1 MQKLFALLQIT
12 RANNLLMMW
21 VTMAISYYCLTDYLT
36 PEDLLQPR
44 FLLLCACVV
53 LTAAAGYIIND
64 YHDINI
70 DLTNKPNKVVIGK
83 IISRRWAMLLHFIFN
98 GLAFLGGFYLSGY
111 IDLMVAIC
119 MVMLWLYSVHFKKQF
134 LSGNLL
140 VGALSAFVIAIL
152 PLFSQQISS
161 YLVCVYALFAFG
173 ISLIRE
179 IVKDVEDLRGDS
191 KFNCKTLPI
200 VLGVRKT
207 KKVLIGLVLI
217 YSILLFAH
225 TFIANSLIPF
235 RHGYGQ
241 VFYTFY
247 MLLFVIVPLIIT
259 TYLLLKADVK
269 SDFSRLSNLYKV
281 IMLSGLLSMVII
293 KL

>member
-12 RANNLLMMW
+12 RANNLLIMLA
-21 VTMAISYYCLTDYLT
+21 TLAFSYYCLTDYLT
-36 PEDLLQPR
+36 PEDLLKPR
-44 FLLLCACVV
+44 FLMLCACVV

-98 GLAFLGGFYLSGY
+98 GIALLGGLYLSGY
-111 IDLMVAIC
+111 IGLMVAVC
-119 MVMLWLYSVHFKKQF
+119 VVLLWLYSVHFKKQF

-140 VGALSAFVIAIL
+140 VAALSAFVIAIL
-152 PLFSQQISS
+152 PLFNQQISS
-161 YLVCVYALFAFG
+161 YLVWVYALFAFG

-179 IVKDVEDLRGDS
+179 IVKDAEDLRGDS
-191 KFNCKTLPI
+191 KFDCKTLPI

-207 KKVLIGLVLI
+207 KKVLITLVLTYI
-217 YSILLFAH
+217 ILLFAH
-225 TFIANSLIPF
+225 TFIATSLIPF
-235 RHGYGQ
+235 RHNYGQ
-241 VFYTFY
+241 IAYTFY
-247 MLLFVIVPLIIT
+247 MLLFVIVPLILT

-269 SDFSRLSNLYKV
+269 SDFSLLSTLYKV

>member
-1 MQKLFALLQIT
+1 MQKVFAFLQIT
-12 RANNLLMMW
+12 RTNNLIIML
-21 VTMAISYYCLTDYLT
+21 VTLAVSYYCLTDYLT

-64 YHDINI
+64 YYDINI
-70 DLTNKPNKVVIGK
+70 DLINKPNKVVIGK

-98 GLAFLGGFYLSGY
+98 GFAIISGFYLSVY
-111 IDLMVAIC
+111 IGLMVAACI
-119 MVMLWLYSVHFKKQF
+119 VLLWLYSVHFKKQF

-140 VGALSAFVIAIL
+140 VGTLSAFVIAIL
-152 PLFSQQISS
+152 PLFNQQISS
-161 YLVCVYALFAFG
+161 YLVWVYALFAFG
-173 ISLIRE
+173 INLIRE
-179 IVKDVEDLRGDS
+179 IIKDAEDVRGDS

-200 VLGVRKT
+200 IFGVRKT
-207 KKVLIGLVLI
+207 KKVIIILVLI
-217 YSILLFAH
+217 YTILLFAH

-235 RHGYGQ
+235 RHSYGQ

-259 TYLLLKADVK
+259 TFLLLNADVK
-269 SDFSRLSNLYKV
+269 SDFSRLSVLYKV
-281 IMLSGLLSMVII
+281 IIISGLLSMVII

>member
-1 MQKLFALLQIT
+1 MQKVFAFLQIT
-12 RANNLLMMW
+12 RTNNLIIML
-21 VTMAISYYCLTDYLT
+21 VTLAVSYYCLTDYLT

-70 DLTNKPNKVVIGK
+70 DLINKPNKVVIGK

-98 GLAFLGGFYLSGY
+98 GFAIISGFYLSVY
-111 IDLMVAIC
+111 IGLLVAACI
-119 MVMLWLYSVHFKKQF
+119 VLLWLYSVHFKKQF

-140 VGALSAFVIAIL
+140 VGTLSAFVIAIL
-152 PLFSQQISS
+152 PLFNQLISS
-161 YLVCVYALFAFG
+161 YLVWVYALFAFG
-173 ISLIRE
+173 INLIRE
-179 IVKDVEDLRGDS
+179 IIKDAEDVRGDS

-200 VLGVRKT
+200 VFGVRKT
-207 KKVLIGLVLI
+207 KKVIIILVLI
-217 YSILLFAH
+217 YTILLFAH

-235 RHGYGQ
+235 RHSYGQ

-259 TYLLLKADVK
+259 TFLLINADVK
-269 SDFSRLSNLYKV
+269 SDFSRLSVLYKV
-281 IMLSGLLSMVII
+281 IIISGLLSMVII

>member
-1 MQKLFALLQIT
+1 MQKVFAFLQIT
-12 RANNLLMMW
+12 RTNNLIIML
-21 VTMAISYYCLTDYLT
+21 VTLAVSYYCLTDYLT

-70 DLTNKPNKVVIGK
+70 DLINKPNKVVIGK

-98 GLAFLGGFYLSGY
+98 GFAIISGFYLSVY
-111 IDLMVAIC
+111 IGLLVAACI
-119 MVMLWLYSVHFKKQF
+119 VLLWLYSVHFKKQF

-140 VGALSAFVIAIL
+140 VGTLSAFVIAIL
-152 PLFSQQISS
+152 PLFNQLISS
-161 YLVCVYALFAFG
+161 YLVWVYALFAFG
-173 ISLIRE
+173 INFIRE
-179 IVKDVEDLRGDS
+179 IIKDAEDVRGDS

-200 VLGVRKT
+200 VFGVRKT
-207 KKVLIGLVLI
+207 KKVIIILVLI
-217 YSILLFAH
+217 YTILLFGH

-235 RHGYGQ
+235 RHSYGQ

-259 TYLLLKADVK
+259 TFLLINADVK
-269 SDFSRLSNLYKV
+269 SDFSRLSVLYKV
-281 IMLSGLLSMVII
+281 IIISGLLSMVII

>member
-1 MQKLFALLQIT
+1 MQKVFAFLQIT
-12 RANNLLMMW
+12 RTNNLIIML
-21 VTMAISYYCLTDYLT
+21 VTLAVSYYCLTDYLT

-70 DLTNKPNKVVIGK
+70 DLINKPNKVVIGK

-98 GLAFLGGFYLSGY
+98 GFAIISGFYLSVY
-111 IDLMVAIC
+111 IGLLVAACI
-119 MVMLWLYSVHFKKQF
+119 VLLWLYSVHFKKQF

-140 VGALSAFVIAIL
+140 VGTLSAFVIAIL
-152 PLFSQQISS
+152 PLFNQLISS
-161 YLVCVYALFAFG
+161 YLVWVYALFAFG
-173 ISLIRE
+173 INFIRE
-179 IVKDVEDLRGDS
+179 IIKDAEDVRGDS

-200 VLGVRKT
+200 VFGVRKT
-207 KKVLIGLVLI
+207 KKVIIILVLI
-217 YSILLFAH
+217 YTILLFAH

-235 RHGYGQ
+235 RHSYGQ
-241 VFYTFY
+241 IFYTFY

-259 TYLLLKADVK
+259 TFFLINADVK
-269 SDFSRLSNLYKV
+269 SDFSRLSVLYKV
-281 IMLSGLLSMVII
+281 IIISGLLSMVII

>member
-1 MQKLFALLQIT
+1 MQKVFAFLQIT
-12 RANNLLMMW
+12 RTNNLIIML
-21 VTMAISYYCLTDYLT
+21 VTLAVSYYCLTDYLT

-64 YHDINI
+64 YYDINI
-70 DLTNKPNKVVIGK
+70 DLINKPNKVVIGK

-98 GLAFLGGFYLSGY
+98 GFAIISGFYLSVY
-111 IDLMVAIC
+111 IGLMVAACI
-119 MVMLWLYSVHFKKQF
+119 VLLWLYSVHFKKQF

-140 VGALSAFVIAIL
+140 VGTLSAFVIAIL
-152 PLFSQQISS
+152 PLFNQQISS
-161 YLVCVYALFAFG
+161 YLVWVYALFAFG
-173 ISLIRE
+173 INLIRE
-179 IVKDVEDLRGDS
+179 IIKDAEDVRGDS

-200 VLGVRKT
+200 IFGVRKT
-207 KKVLIGLVLI
+207 KKVIIILVLI
-217 YSILLFAH
+217 YTILLFAH

-235 RHGYGQ
+235 RHSYGQ

-259 TYLLLKADVK
+259 TFLLLNADVK
-269 SDFSRLSNLYKV
+269 SDFRRLSVLYKV
-281 IMLSGLLSMVII
+281 IIISGLLSMVII

>member
-12 RANNLLMMW
+12 RANNLLIML
-21 VTMAISYYCLTDYLT
+21 VTLAISYYCLTDYLI

-44 FLLLCACVV
+44 FLLLCGCVV
-53 LTAAAGYIIND
+53 FTAAAGYIIND
-64 YHDINI
+64 YYDINI

-98 GLAFLGGFYLSGY
+98 GLAFLGAFYLSGY
-111 IDLMVAIC
+111 IGLMVAIC

-152 PLFSQQISS
+152 PLFNQQISS

-179 IVKDVEDLRGDS
+179 IVKDAEDLRGDS

-200 VLGVRKT
+200 VIGVRKT
-207 KKVLIGLVLI
+207 KKVLIVLVLI
-217 YSILLFAH
+217 YTILLFAH

-235 RHGYGQ
+235 RHSYGQ

-259 TYLLLKADVK
+259 TYLLLNADVN
-269 SDFSRLSNLYKV
+269 SDFSRLSTLYKV

>member
-1 MQKLFALLQIT
+1 MQKLFAFLQIT
-12 RANNLLMMW
+12 RANNLIIML
-21 VTMAISYYCLTDYLT
+21 VTLAISYYCLTDYLT

-44 FLLLCACVV
+44 FLLLCACVI

-111 IDLMVAIC
+111 IGLMVVVC

-140 VGALSAFVIAIL
+140 VGTLSAFVIAIL
-152 PLFSQQISS
+152 PLFNQQISS
-161 YLVCVYALFAFG
+161 YLVWVYALFAFG

-179 IVKDVEDLRGDS
+179 IVKDAEDLRGDS

-217 YSILLFAH
+217 YTILLFAH

-235 RHGYGQ
+235 RHSYGQ
-241 VFYTFY
+241 IFYTFY
-247 MLLFVIVPLIIT
+247 MLLFVVVPLIVT

-269 SDFSRLSNLYKV
+269 SDFSRLSTLYKV

>member
-1 MQKLFALLQIT
+1 MQKVFAFLQIT
-12 RANNLLMMW
+12 RTNNLIIML
-21 VTMAISYYCLTDYLT
+21 VTLAVSYYCLTDYLT

-64 YHDINI
+64 YYDINI
-70 DLTNKPNKVVIGK
+70 DLINKPNKVVIGK

-98 GLAFLGGFYLSGY
+98 GFAIISGFYLSVY
-111 IDLMVAIC
+111 IGLMVAACI
-119 MVMLWLYSVHFKKQF
+119 VMLWLYSVHFKKQF

-140 VGALSAFVIAIL
+140 VGTLSAFVIAIL
-152 PLFSQQISS
+152 PLFNQQISS
-161 YLVCVYALFAFG
+161 YLVWVYALFAFG
-173 ISLIRE
+173 INLIRE
-179 IVKDVEDLRGDS
+179 IIKDAEDVRGDS

-200 VLGVRKT
+200 VFGVRKT
-207 KKVLIGLVLI
+207 KKVIIILVLI
-217 YSILLFAH
+217 YTILLFAH

-235 RHGYGQ
+235 RHSYGQ

-259 TYLLLKADVK
+259 TFLLLNADVK
-269 SDFSRLSNLYKV
+269 SDFSRLSVLYKV
-281 IMLSGLLSMVII
+281 IIISGLLSMVII

>member
-12 RANNLLMMW
+12 RANNLIIML
-21 VTMAISYYCLTDYLT
+21 VTLAISYYCLTDYLT

-98 GLAFLGGFYLSGY
+98 GLAFLGGFYLSSY
-111 IDLMVAIC
+111 IGLMVAVC

-152 PLFSQQISS
+152 PLFNQQISS
-161 YLVCVYALFAFG
+161 YLVWVYALFAFG

-179 IVKDVEDLRGDS
+179 IVKDAEDLRGDS

-207 KKVLIGLVLI
+207 KKVLIGLVLM
-217 YSILLFAH
+217 YTILLFAH

-235 RHGYGQ
+235 RHSYGQ
-241 VFYTFY
+241 IFYTFY
-247 MLLFVIVPLIIT
+247 MLLFVVVPLIIT

-269 SDFSRLSNLYKV
+269 SDFSRLSTLYKV

>member
-1 MQKLFALLQIT
+1 
-12 RANNLLMMW
+12 
-21 VTMAISYYCLTDYLT
+21 
-36 PEDLLQPR
+36 
-44 FLLLCACVV
+44 LCACVI

-98 GLAFLGGFYLSGY
+98 GLAFLGGFYLSSY
-111 IDLMVAIC
+111 IGLMVVVC

-152 PLFSQQISS
+152 PLFNQQISS
-161 YLVCVYALFAFG
+161 YLVWVYALFAFG

-179 IVKDVEDLRGDS
+179 IVKDAEDLRGDS

-217 YSILLFAH
+217 YTILLFAH

-235 RHGYGQ
+235 RHSYGQ
-241 VFYTFY
+241 IFYTFY
-247 MLLFVIVPLIIT
+247 MLLFVVVPLIIT

-269 SDFSRLSNLYKV
+269 SDFSRLSTLYKV

>member
-1 MQKLFALLQIT
+1 MQKLFAFLQII
-12 RANNLLMMW
+12 RANNLIIMLA
-21 VTMAISYYCLTDYLT
+21 TLAFSYYCLTDYLT
-36 PEDLLQPR
+36 PEDLLKPR

-70 DLTNKPNKVVIGK
+70 DLINKPNKVVIGK

-98 GLAFLGGFYLSGY
+98 GFAIISGFYLSVY
-111 IDLMVAIC
+111 IGLLVAACI
-119 MVMLWLYSVHFKKQF
+119 VLLWLYSVHFKKQF

-140 VGALSAFVIAIL
+140 VGTLSALVIAIL
-152 PLFSQQISS
+152 PLFNQLISS
-161 YLVCVYALFAFG
+161 YLVWVYALFAFG
-173 ISLIRE
+173 INFIRE
-179 IVKDVEDLRGDS
+179 IIKDAEDVRGDS

-200 VLGVRKT
+200 VFGVRKT
-207 KKVLIGLVLI
+207 KKVIIILVLI
-217 YSILLFAH
+217 YTILLFGH

-235 RHGYGQ
+235 RHSYGQ

-259 TYLLLKADVK
+259 TFLLINADVK
-269 SDFSRLSNLYKV
+269 SDFSRLSVLYKV
-281 IMLSGLLSMVII
+281 IIISGLLSMVII

>member
-1 MQKLFALLQIT
+1 MQKVFAFLQIT
-12 RANNLLMMW
+12 RTNNLIIML
-21 VTMAISYYCLTDYLT
+21 VTLAVSYYCLTDYLT

-70 DLTNKPNKVVIGK
+70 DLINKPNKVVIGK

-98 GLAFLGGFYLSGY
+98 GFAIISGFYLSVY
-111 IDLMVAIC
+111 IGLMVAACI
-119 MVMLWLYSVHFKKQF
+119 VMLWLYSVHFKKQF

-140 VGALSAFVIAIL
+140 VGTLSAFVIAIL
-152 PLFSQQISS
+152 PLFNQQISS
-161 YLVCVYALFAFG
+161 YLVWVYALFAFG
-173 ISLIRE
+173 INLIRE
-179 IVKDVEDLRGDS
+179 IIKDAEDVRGDS

-200 VLGVRKT
+200 VFGVRKT
-207 KKVLIGLVLI
+207 KKVIIILVLI
-217 YSILLFAH
+217 YTILLFAH

-235 RHGYGQ
+235 RHSYGQ

-259 TYLLLKADVK
+259 TFLLLNADVK
-269 SDFSRLSNLYKV
+269 SDFSRLSVLYKV
-281 IMLSGLLSMVII
+281 IIISGLLSMVII

>member
-1 MQKLFALLQIT
+1 MQKVFAFLQIT
-12 RANNLLMMW
+12 RTNNLIIML
-21 VTMAISYYCLTDYLT
+21 VTLAVSYYCLTDYLT

-70 DLTNKPNKVVIGK
+70 DLINKPNKVVIGK

-98 GLAFLGGFYLSGY
+98 GFAIISGFYLSVY
-111 IDLMVAIC
+111 IGLLVAACI
-119 MVMLWLYSVHFKKQF
+119 VLLWLYSVHFKKQF

-140 VGALSAFVIAIL
+140 VGTLSAFVIAIL
-152 PLFSQQISS
+152 PLFNQLISS
-161 YLVCVYALFAFG
+161 YLVWVYALFAFG
-173 ISLIRE
+173 INFIRE
-179 IVKDVEDLRGDS
+179 IIKDAEDVRGDS

-200 VLGVRKT
+200 VFGVRKT
-207 KKVLIGLVLI
+207 KKVIIILVLI
-217 YSILLFAH
+217 YTILLFAH

-235 RHGYGQ
+235 RHSYGQ

-259 TYLLLKADVK
+259 TFLLINADVK
-269 SDFSRLSNLYKV
+269 SDFSRLSVLYKV
-281 IMLSGLLSMVII
+281 IIISGLLSMVII

>member
-1 MQKLFALLQIT
+1 
-12 RANNLLMMW
+12 MML
-21 VTMAISYYCLTDYLT
+21 VTLAISYYCLTDYLT

-98 GLAFLGGFYLSGY
+98 GLAFLGGFYLSSYTG
-111 IDLMVAIC
+111 LMVAVC

-152 PLFSQQISS
+152 PLFNQQISS
-161 YLVCVYALFAFG
+161 YLVWVYALFAFG

-179 IVKDVEDLRGDS
+179 IVKDAEDLRGDS

-207 KKVLIGLVLI
+207 KKVLIGLVLM
-217 YSILLFAH
+217 YTILLFAH

-235 RHGYGQ
+235 RHSYGQ
-241 VFYTFY
+241 IFYTFY
-247 MLLFVIVPLIIT
+247 MLLFVVVPLIIT

-269 SDFSRLSNLYKV
+269 SDFSRLSTLYKV

>member
-1 MQKLFALLQIT
+1 MQKVFAFLQIT
-12 RANNLLMMW
+12 RTNNLIIML
-21 VTMAISYYCLTDYLT
+21 VTLAVSYYCLTDYLT

-70 DLTNKPNKVVIGK
+70 DLINKPNKVVIGK

-98 GLAFLGGFYLSGY
+98 GFAIISGFYLSVY
-111 IDLMVAIC
+111 IGLLVAACI
-119 MVMLWLYSVHFKKQF
+119 VLLWLYSVHFKKQF

-140 VGALSAFVIAIL
+140 VGTLSAFVIAIL
-152 PLFSQQISS
+152 PLFNHLISS
-161 YLVCVYALFAFG
+161 YLVWVYALFAFG
-173 ISLIRE
+173 INLIRE
-179 IVKDVEDLRGDS
+179 IIKDAEDVRGDS

-200 VLGVRKT
+200 VFGVRKT
-207 KKVLIGLVLI
+207 KKVIIILVLI
-217 YSILLFAH
+217 YTILLFAH

-235 RHGYGQ
+235 RHSYGQ

-259 TYLLLKADVK
+259 TFLLINADVK
-269 SDFSRLSNLYKV
+269 SDFSRLSVLYKV
-281 IMLSGLLSMVII
+281 IIISGLLSMVII

>member
-12 RANNLLMMW
+12 RANNLLMML
-21 VTMAISYYCLTDYLT
+21 VTLAISYYCLTDYLT

-98 GLAFLGGFYLSGY
+98 GLAFLGGFYLSSY
-111 IDLMVAIC
+111 IGLMVAVC

-152 PLFSQQISS
+152 PLFNQQISS
-161 YLVCVYALFAFG
+161 YLVWVYALFAFG

-179 IVKDVEDLRGDS
+179 IVKDAEDLRGDS

-207 KKVLIGLVLI
+207 KKVLIGLVLM
-217 YSILLFAH
+217 YTILLFAH

-235 RHGYGQ
+235 RHSYGQ
-241 VFYTFY
+241 IFYTFY
-247 MLLFVIVPLIIT
+247 MLLFVVVPLIIT

-269 SDFSRLSNLYKV
+269 SDFSRLSTLYKV

>member
-12 RANNLLMMW
+12 RANNLLMML
-21 VTMAISYYCLTDYLT
+21 VTLAISYYCLTDYLT

-98 GLAFLGGFYLSGY
+98 GLAFLGGFYLSSYTG
-111 IDLMVAIC
+111 LMVAVC

-152 PLFSQQISS
+152 PLFNQQISS
-161 YLVCVYALFAFG
+161 YLVWVYALFAFG

-179 IVKDVEDLRGDS
+179 IVKDAEDLRGDS

-207 KKVLIGLVLI
+207 KKVLIGLVLM
-217 YSILLFAH
+217 YTILLFAH

-235 RHGYGQ
+235 RHSYGQ
-241 VFYTFY
+241 IFYTFY
-247 MLLFVIVPLIIT
+247 MLLFVVVPLIIT

-269 SDFSRLSNLYKV
+269 SDFSRLSTLYKV

>member
-1 MQKLFALLQIT
+1 MQKVFAFLQIT
-12 RANNLLMMW
+12 RTNNLIIML
-21 VTMAISYYCLTDYLT
+21 VTLAVSYYCLTDYLT

-70 DLTNKPNKVVIGK
+70 DLINKPNKVVIGK

-98 GLAFLGGFYLSGY
+98 GFAIISGFYLSVY
-111 IDLMVAIC
+111 IGLLVAACI
-119 MVMLWLYSVHFKKQF
+119 VLLWLYSVHFKKQF

-140 VGALSAFVIAIL
+140 VGTLSAFVIAIL
-152 PLFSQQISS
+152 PLFNQQISS
-161 YLVCVYALFAFG
+161 YLVWVYALFAFG
-173 ISLIRE
+173 INLIRE
-179 IVKDVEDLRGDS
+179 IIKDAEDVRGDS

-200 VLGVRKT
+200 VFGVRKT
-207 KKVLIGLVLI
+207 KKVIIILVLI
-217 YSILLFAH
+217 YTILLFAH

-235 RHGYGQ
+235 RHSYGQ

-259 TYLLLKADVK
+259 TFLLINADVK
-269 SDFSRLSNLYKV
+269 SDFSRLSVLYKV
-281 IMLSGLLSMVII
+281 IIISGLLSMVII

>member
-1 MQKLFALLQIT
+1 MQKVFAFLQIT
-12 RANNLLMMW
+12 RTNNLIIML
-21 VTMAISYYCLTDYLT
+21 VTLAVSYYCLTDYLT

-70 DLTNKPNKVVIGK
+70 DLINKPNKVVIGK

-98 GLAFLGGFYLSGY
+98 GFAIISGFYLSVY
-111 IDLMVAIC
+111 IGLLVAACI
-119 MVMLWLYSVHFKKQF
+119 VLLWLYSVHFKKQF

-140 VGALSAFVIAIL
+140 VGTLSAFVIAIL
-152 PLFSQQISS
+152 PLFNQLISS
-161 YLVCVYALFAFG
+161 YLVWVYALFAFG
-173 ISLIRE
+173 INFIRE
-179 IVKDVEDLRGDS
+179 IIKDAEDVRGDS

-200 VLGVRKT
+200 VFGVRKT
-207 KKVLIGLVLI
+207 KKVIIILVLI
-217 YSILLFAH
+217 YTILLFAH

-235 RHGYGQ
+235 RHSYGQ

-259 TYLLLKADVK
+259 TFFLINADVK
-269 SDFSRLSNLYKV
+269 SDFSRLSVLYKV
-281 IMLSGLLSMVII
+281 IIISGLLSMVII

>member
-1 MQKLFALLQIT
+1 MQKLFAFLQIT
-12 RANNLLMMW
+12 RANNLLMML
-21 VTMAISYYCLTDYLT
+21 VTLVISYYCLTDYLT
-36 PEDLLQPR
+36 PKDLLQPS
-44 FLLLCACVV
+44 FLLLCACVI

-83 IISRRWAMLLHFIFN
+83 NISRRWAILLHFIFN
-98 GLAFLGGFYLSGY
+98 GFAFLGGFYLSGY
-111 IDLMVAIC
+111 IGLMVAIC
-119 MVMLWLYSVHFKKQF
+119 MVMLWIYSVHLKKQF
-134 LSGNLL
+134 LSGNLI
-140 VGALSAFVIAIL
+140 VAALSAFVIAIL
-152 PLFSQQISS
+152 PLFKQQISS

-217 YSILLFAH
+217 YTILLFAH

-235 RHGYGQ
+235 RHSYGQ

-247 MLLFVIVPLIIT
+247 MLLFVVVPLIIT

-269 SDFSRLSNLYKV
+269 SDFSRLSTLYKV
-281 IMLSGLLSMVII
+281 FMLSGLLSMVIV

>member
-1 MQKLFALLQIT
+1 MQKVIAFLQIT
-12 RANNLLMMW
+12 RTNNLIIML
-21 VTMAISYYCLTDYLT
+21 VTLAVSYYCLTDYLT

-70 DLTNKPNKVVIGK
+70 DLINKPNKVVIGK

-98 GLAFLGGFYLSGY
+98 GFAIISGFYLSVY
-111 IDLMVAIC
+111 IGLLVAACI
-119 MVMLWLYSVHFKKQF
+119 VLLWLYSVHFKKQF

-140 VGALSAFVIAIL
+140 VGTLSAFVIAIL
-152 PLFSQQISS
+152 PLFNHLISS
-161 YLVCVYALFAFG
+161 YLVWVYALFAFG
-173 ISLIRE
+173 INLIRE
-179 IVKDVEDLRGDS
+179 IIKDAEDVRGDS

-200 VLGVRKT
+200 VFGVRKT
-207 KKVLIGLVLI
+207 KKVIIILVLI
-217 YSILLFAH
+217 YTILLFAH

-235 RHGYGQ
+235 RHSYGQ

-259 TYLLLKADVK
+259 TFLLINADVK
-269 SDFSRLSNLYKV
+269 SDFSRLSVLYKV
-281 IMLSGLLSMVII
+281 IIISGLLSMVII

>member
-1 MQKLFALLQIT
+1 MQKVFAFLQIT
-12 RANNLLMMW
+12 RTNNLIIML
-21 VTMAISYYCLTDYLT
+21 VTLAVSYYCLTDYLT

-70 DLTNKPNKVVIGK
+70 DLINKPNKVVIGK

-98 GLAFLGGFYLSGY
+98 GFAIISGFYLSVY
-111 IDLMVAIC
+111 IGLLVAACI
-119 MVMLWLYSVHFKKQF
+119 VLLWLYSVHFKKQF

-140 VGALSAFVIAIL
+140 VGTLSAFVIAIL
-152 PLFSQQISS
+152 PLFNQLISS
-161 YLVCVYALFAFG
+161 YLVWVYALFAFG
-173 ISLIRE
+173 INFIRE
-179 IVKDVEDLRGDS
+179 IIKDAEDVRGDS

-200 VLGVRKT
+200 VFGVRKT
-207 KKVLIGLVLI
+207 KKVIIILVLI
-217 YSILLFAH
+217 YTILLFAH

-235 RHGYGQ
+235 RHSYGQ
-241 VFYTFY
+241 IFYTFY

-259 TYLLLKADVK
+259 TFLLINADVK
-269 SDFSRLSNLYKV
+269 SDFSRLSVLYKV
-281 IMLSGLLSMVII
+281 IIISGLLSMVII